1 MILSISRRTDIPA
14 FYPEWLMNRFR
25 EGFALVRN
33 PMNHHGVSR
42 ISLSPDVVD
51 CIVFWTKNP
60 APLLP
65 FLDQIDQT
73 YPFYFQFTLNA
84 YGTDLEPNLPAL
96 SERLRTFRQLSRTI
110 GKERVIWRY
119 DPVMLTERYSVAWH
133 MRTFASLADQLAGH
147 ANSCI
152 FSLVDPY
159 AKVKKNL
166 EIHRV
171 APITPAEIDRLARA
185 FSTSAH
191 AHGMVLKTCAE
202 AVDLDAY
209 GIEHACCIY
218 CYANHSQPRVQKS
231 VAAHIST
238 SPLLIGTCGPSDKI
252 TDRKAHSLRGD
263 RAP

>member
-1 MILSISRRTDIPA
+1 
-14 FYPEWLMNRFR
+14 
-25 EGFALVRN
+25 
-33 PMNHHGVSR
+33 
-42 ISLSPDVVD
+42 
-51 CIVFWTKNP
+51 
-60 APLLP
+60 
-65 FLDQIDQT
+65 
-73 YPFYFQFTLNA
+73 LNA
-84 YGTDLEPNLPAL
+84 YGTDLEPKLPAL
-96 SERLRTFRQLSRTI
+96 SERLRTFRQLSGTI

-185 FSTSAH
+185 FSASAH
-191 AHGMVLKTCAE
+191 AHGMALKTCAE

-209 GIEHACCIY
+209 GIEHASCIY
-218 CYANHSQPRVQKS
+218 CYANHSQPSVQKS

-238 SPLLIGTCGPSDKI
+238 SPLLIGAIEPSDKI
-252 TDRKAHSLRGD
+252 TDRKAHSLCGD